1 MASAIHLGELPPVY
15 KIDLSLRPA
24 DRYVRVAEEYCD
36 VLKSITRLFDELVE
50 SISPNIPV
58 KWVKH
63 LARLFLR
70 RLYTDEETQEIRGI
84 SRVTGIE
91 MYLLVSLNVLLDLL
105 MGCTSGAALAKDNA
119 YGDDEHRLLHFR
131 TLDWGMD
138 SLRKLLVRFEFV
150 RSPDYSTVLA
160 TNISYVGFVGVLTG
174 VRKGLSVSLNF
185 RPNHDTDGLFSNYRY
200 YGNHL
205 LVLLGIRR
213 SISSMLRQYI
223 IPSGGAATPLSL
235 TEILPMVMHAPS
247 TAAYLIFCDGIEAF
261 VLEKD
266 HRKAT
271 LRSDSAFIVATNSD
285 HITPSPSKHKK
296 GPGEHLGAALGTGVP
311 VSINDF
317 IQESNE
323 RKVCMQSH
331 WDKKLAR
338 ARRVKPSP
346 IHARQD
352 PLRRTRSSQ
361 RHSSNSP
368 TSLRATTLSNKHKSR
383 TTLEPEV
390 TATTREIIDWTAMY
404 PTTNEMTHFSAVMDP
419 SAGRVVW
426 IRRFLEP
433 LSLELTDSD

>member
-1 MASAIHLGELPPVY
+1 MSSAIHFGEVPPVY
-15 KIDLSLRPA
+15 KIDLSLPPA
-24 DRYVRVAEEYCD
+24 DRYVKVAEEYCD

-50 SISPNIPV
+50 SVAPNIQV

-70 RLYTDEETQEIRGI
+70 RLYTDEETQEIKGI

-105 MGCTSGAALAKDNA
+105 MGCTSGAALAKDNT
-119 YGDDEHRLLHFR
+119 YGEDERRLLHFR

-138 SLRKLLVRFEFV
+138 LLRKLLVRFEFV
-150 RSPDYSTVLA
+150 RSPNYSTVLA

-185 RPNHDTDGLFSNYRY
+185 RPNHNTDGLFSNYRY

-205 LVLLGIRR
+205 LVLLGVRR

-223 IPSGGAATPLSL
+223 IPSGGAVNPPLN
-235 TEILPMVMHAPS
+235 EILPTVMRAPS

-285 HITPSPSKHKK
+285 HITPSPRKHKK
-296 GPGEHLGAALGTGVP
+296 SPGEHLGAALGTGVS

-317 IQESNE
+317 IQESDE
-323 RKVCMQSH
+323 RKACMQSH

-338 ARRVKPSP
+338 ARRVKTNS
-346 IHARQD
+346 RQD

-361 RHSSNSP
+361 KHTLNSP
-368 TSLRATTLSNKHKSR
+368 TSLRTATSSNKHQSR
-383 TTLEPEV
+383 TTPEPEI

-419 SAGRVVW
+419 SSGRVIW
-426 IRRFLEP
+426 IRRFLDP
-433 LSLELTDSD
+433 LSFGLTDSD